1 MTQVDFKKLSR
12 ELSDKNGQTSSVVML
27 SVFALILIFLVWASI
42 TEIDNVTRGD
52 GKLISPD
59 QNQLVQS
66 SEPGVI
72 VKRYVTEGDMINK
85 GQLLFDI
92 DPVDAKTQLDQV
104 NKRQA
109 GLRLQAIRL
118 TAEINRINPKFPDE
132 LVTSAPDVAK
142 TELALFEARL
152 KNLETKTEILLQRRA
167 QKENEIEELIIQ
179 EDTANKSVDLI
190 NQEIDN
196 VEPLVKRGLAPETRL
211 IGLERDRTSA
221 LGAISTAQN
230 AKIKVKSAL
239 REIDGQL
246 KSEEENYT
254 TEALA
259 NLSKIETELG
269 ELNARIPA
277 LQERVIRTSVK
288 SPVDGIVNR
297 VSFVTDGAYVA
308 KGDVL
313 LEIVPTGLDLI
324 AEAKI
329 DPKDIPDLFIDQQV
343 KISLSAFDPMRYGR
357 IDGRVI
363 KVSADAITD
372 PGTNA
377 QYYEVDI
384 SVDSMLYEDNGAA
397 VTLLP
402 GMTLSVDVL
411 GGKRTILQYFWAPIS
426 RTKERALRD

>member
-12 ELSDKNGQTSSVVML
+12 ELSDKNGQTSSVLML

-230 AKIKVKSAL
+230 DKIKVKSAL

>member
-12 ELSDKNGQTSSVVML
+12 ELSDKNGQTSSVLML